1 VDGACRTIFLETGAG
16 VTTMSSMRVVNT
28 HAAAPAQNLQD
39 EIRRMAGVSLSHLG
53 QSDAVLTRCRDQRLV
68 ARLIVADA
76 ALGEA
81 LGKAVAPRRKA
92 KNKQHQKHQ
101 GELNSHLVKLEARR

>member
-1 VDGACRTIFLETGAG
+1 MTGETTSTRGF
-16 VTTMSSMRVVNT
+16 
-28 HAAAPAQNLQD
+28 AQNLQD

-53 QSDAVLTRCRDQRLV
+53 QSDGLLSRSRDQRHTQRMV

-81 LGKAVAPRRKA
+81 LGKAIAPPPRKA